1 LSSSTTARADSRM
14 WMRNFRWF
22 FVLLWIDDGP
32 PCAAMLF
39 VVGSGVID
47 SKEIIEGELVMFC
60 LLLDTMISLLRM
72 TTRTLMR
79 SDYCSG

>member
-1 LSSSTTARADSRM
+1 
-14 WMRNFRWF
+14 MRNFLCWF
-22 FVLLWIDDGP
+22 FVILWIDDGP

-39 VVGSGVID
+39 VVVGSGVID